1 MSPIAVVGKKKDTFY
16 RCWSID
22 IDVKCCSNEKN
33 Q

>member
-1 MSPIAVVGKKKDTFY
+1 LIFSPSVNVRDG
-16 RCWSID
+16 D